1 MSKPAAYHSID
12 FDDYLRWEE
21 SSLIKHELIDGKLYA
36 MTGGS
41 AAHGLISANIIRELG
56 NAFKGTP
63 CRVYSS
69 DFKVKVGGNSYYPDV
84 TVACE
89 KIETTD
95 RYTESPALLVEVLS
109 PSTAHQDIGY
119 KLHRYQAISTLGAYL
134 IVSQDEKRI
143 VAHVREARDWTV
155 VTAFYEDELVIAPF
169 AVVLPLSEVY
179 RGVELD

>member
-1 MSKPAAYHSID
+1 MSRPAEYQSLD

-21 SSLIKHELIDGKLYA
+21 SSLIKHELIDGRLYA

-56 NAFKGTP
+56 SAFKGRP

-69 DFKVKVGGNSYYPDV
+69 DFKVRVGDNSFYPDV

-89 KIETTD
+89 KIETGD
-95 RYTESPALLVEVLS
+95 RYTDAPALLVEVLS
-109 PSTAHQDIGY
+109 PSTAHQDVGY
-119 KLHRYQAISTLGAYL
+119 KLHRYRSIPSLRAYL

-143 VAHVREARDWTV
+143 VAHVREGQEWTV
-155 VTAFYEDELVIAPF
+155 VTAFYEEDLPIAPF
-169 AVVLPLSEVY
+169 GVVLPLTEVY
-179 RGVELD
+179 RGVEFD

>member
-1 MSKPAAYHSID
+1 
-12 FDDYLRWEE
+12 
-21 SSLIKHELIDGKLYA
+21 

-69 DFKVKVGGNSYYPDV
+69 DFKVKVGADSYYPDV
-84 TVACE
+84 SVACE
-89 KIETTD
+89 KIQTTD

-119 KLHRYQAISTLGAYL
+119 KLHRYQAISTLRVYL

-143 VAHVREARDWTV
+143 VAHVREAQDWTV

-169 AVVLPLSEVY
+169 DVVLSLREVY
-179 RGVELD
+179 RGVELE